1 MNIRKSFKGLFQLFA
16 MSGLMVTGLTAMA
29 ATHEVTLRSNGTSAD
44 VAVSVIDNKL
54 ATAEKENTIL
64 TSLLLNS
71 DLRGSVEEAGWY
83 FPDSLTHKH
92 RQGMDGLMLTQ
103 GWSRYDIPA
112 AIDGKYT
119 EVESE
124 LEIGPSIGGVVKSR
138 WNGKPM
144 KDVIVLA
151 LAPSIGY
158 AGQTITDEKGEFVF
172 TDKDFP
178 EGTRYIFQALNQNG
192 DNEGNFDITKE
203 TYPSVN
209 TLESAYTTADKD
221 DNSDEA
227 SITDYNWRIAHSDG
241 MMNVMLGEVM
251 VVQKK
256 LSDYE
261 NPMELMARGDID
273 YKKFEEQNL
282 RTVEDIIRTIP
293 GIVVKDHNAYYQNRM
308 VDFWV
313 DNIPWPSS
321 TDGGFPERLS
331 TGGIIARIQMNS
343 SGGGPQPQSN
353 GNYNGEM
360 RPTPQSGGGSGL
372 NSSNMFGGFKKAAI
386 DDPTPGIIETAL
398 GEIDQVLPVDFIKR
412 VQFFPPNVSTLF
424 SPSATTSPMSTGG
437 IVMITTKDGTEKV
450 SRPDWRMRYATP
462 LGYQRSKT
470 FYTPKY
476 ELMADYELNNRPTLY
491 WIPSAKV
498 DRFGNLSM
506 PIPASV
512 ESCTLIAEGIDANGH
527 PVRLT
532 KSM

>member
-1 MNIRKSFKGLFQLFA
+1 MRNQLLFIL
-16 MSGLMVTGLTAMA
+16 SGLMASGLTAMA
-29 ATHEVTLRSNGTSAD
+29 ASHEVTLRSNGTAAD

-138 WNGKPM
+138 WKGKPM

-158 AGQTITDEKGEFVF
+158 AGEAFTNDKGEFVF

-178 EGTRYIFQALNQNG
+178 DGTKFIFQALNEKG
-192 DNEGNFDITKE
+192 GNEGNFDITCE
-203 TYPSVN
+203 TYPSV
-209 TLESAYTTADKD
+209 TALVESASVATNKD
-221 DNSDEA
+221 ENSGETE
-227 SITDYNWRIAHSDG
+227 ITDYDWRIAHSDAI
-241 MMNVMLGEVM
+241 MLGEVI

-261 NPMELMARGDID
+261 NPMELMARGEVD
-273 YKKFEEQNL
+273 YKKIEEQNL
-282 RTVEDIIRTIP
+282 RTVEDILRTIP
-293 GIVVKDHNAYYQNRM
+293 GIVIINSRAFYQTRPVKIWIDNMPLSGESMIQGESNSYALFTPEQIRNASARGMYSGNGAM
-308 VDFWV
+308 VY
-313 DNIPWPSS
+313 S
-321 TDGGFPERLS
+321 TSR
-331 TGGIIARIQMNS
+331 
-343 SGGGPQPQSN
+343 
-353 GNYNGEM
+353 
-360 RPTPQSGGGSGL
+360 GSGTRHF
-372 NSSNMFGGFKKAAI
+372 SSRGGT
-386 DDPTPGIIETAL
+386 DL
-398 GEIDQVLPVDFIKR
+398 GYVDQILPVDFIKK
-412 VQFFPPNVSTLF
+412 VQFFPPFASMLF
-424 SPSATTSPMSTGG
+424 SPSTTTSPMSTGG

-450 SRPDWRMRYATP
+450 SRHDWRMRYATP

-498 DRFGNLSM
+498 DSFGNLSM

>member
-16 MSGLMVTGLTAMA
+16 MSGLMATGLTAMA
-29 ATHEVTLRSNGTSAD
+29 ASHEVTLRSNGTAAD

-71 DLRGSVEEAGWY
+71 DLRGSVEETGWY

-138 WNGKPM
+138 WKGKPM

-158 AGQTITDEKGEFVF
+158 AGEAFTNDKGEFVF

-178 EGTRYIFQALNQNG
+178 DGTKFIFQALNEKG
-192 DNEGNFDITKE
+192 GNEGNFDITCE
-203 TYPSVN
+203 TYPSV
-209 TLESAYTTADKD
+209 TALVESAYVATNKD
-221 DNSDEA
+221 EYSGEA
-227 SITDYNWRIAHSDG
+227 EITDYDWRIAHSDAI
-241 MMNVMLGEVM
+241 MLGEVI

-261 NPMELMARGDID
+261 NPMELMARGEVD
-273 YKKFEEQNL
+273 YKEIEEQNL
-282 RTVEDIIRTIP
+282 RTVEDILRTIP
-293 GIVVKDHNAYYQNRM
+293 GIVIMDRNAYYQNRII
-308 VDFWV
+308 DFWV
-313 DNIPWPSS
+313 DNMPWPSS
-321 TDGGFPERLS
+321 ASEGIEDGKLLN
-331 TGGIIARIQMNS
+331 A
-343 SGGGPQPQSN
+343 SN
-353 GNYNGEM
+353 
-360 RPTPQSGGGSGL
+360 L
-372 NSSNMFGGFKKAAI
+372 FGGFRSASIPIYK
-386 DDPTPGIIETAL
+386 PGLIETAL
-398 GEIDQVLPVDFIKR
+398 GEIDQVLPVDFIKK
-412 VQFFPPNVSTLF
+412 VQYFPPTVSTMFNL
-424 SPSATTSPMSTGG
+424 SPTASPMSTGG

-512 ESCTLIAEGIDANGH
+512 ESCTLIAEGIDTDGH
-527 PVRLT
+527 PVRIT
-532 KSM
+532 KTM